1 MVTVVQ
7 PALDHAAKV
16 GHQPSP
22 DQLTA
27 AHLKHTALH
36 KLGFKPGFRIRI
48 RIRRI
53 RMFLACP
60 DPDPHKFADPD
71 PGKKVRK

>member
-48 RIRRI
+48 RRI

-60 DPDPHKFADPD
+60 DPDP
-71 PGKKVRK
+71 GKKVRK